1 MAVAWAISV
10 YFIKLP
16 ELTMEYLKKNELDKF
31 TYNKALQKITES
43 FRVEEEV
50 KEIIRSMKRK

>member
-1 MAVAWAISV
+1 
-10 YFIKLP
+10 
-16 ELTMEYLKKNELDKF
+16 MEYLKKNELDKF